1 MRRLFRFTVISV
13 VSLSVLMMAVRL
25 MGSMQ
30 PLSLT
35 AWFTNPDG
43 TPCHYPCLFGIRPG
57 ITRYDDA
64 LALIR
69 SHPITRHMRVTPSSG
84 SQALQ
89 VDDDSVA
96 FFVYRDR
103 DNRVESIFSTPS
115 YRNGVTD
122 LPLGLGD
129 VIAVLGI
136 PDSIPMRDSQNLPT
150 SFAYPE
156 LGFSFSALNWDAPY
170 MDMGQPYF
178 ALSVGQRWSEQ
189 HPDAVPWVGFGSRE
203 RYVREYRDTHVYQ
216 QR

>member
-1 MRRLFRFTVISV
+1 MLRLFRLTAISV
-13 VSLSVLMMAVRL
+13 FGLSMVMAAVRWI
-25 MGSMQ
+25 GGTQ
-30 PLSLT
+30 PLSLA

-43 TPCHYPCLFGIRPG
+43 TPCPYPCLFGIRPG
-57 ITRYDDA
+57 VTRYEDA

-69 SHPITRHMRVTPSSG
+69 SHPVTRHMRLTPSSG

-89 VDDDSVA
+89 INDDSVA

-103 DNRVESIFSTPS
+103 NNRVESIFTTPS

-156 LGFSFSALNWDAPY
+156 LGISFSAINWNSPY
-170 MDMGQPYF
+170 MDLSQPYF
-178 ALSVGQRWSEQ
+178 AFSVGQRWSEQ

-203 RYVREYRDTHVYQ
+203 RYVRQYGATHNHP
-216 QR
+216 